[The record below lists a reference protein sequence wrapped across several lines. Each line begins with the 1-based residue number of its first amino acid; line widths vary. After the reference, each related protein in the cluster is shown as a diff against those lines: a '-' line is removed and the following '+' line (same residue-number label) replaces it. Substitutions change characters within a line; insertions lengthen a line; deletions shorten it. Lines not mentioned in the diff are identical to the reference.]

1 LNRRLGYA
9 FAGVAGLAV
18 AYYAIPPLVAIGSLG
33 ELCPYSPLGINMC
46 PRSAS
51 APTHVGKLPPGVRT
65 TFEPTEGTLCKKAGI
80 RYAGTT
86 TAGAEVCFTLSSD
99 RRKWTE
105 IGFRFTRA
113 SRCPVPSGNG
123 FTTGDSYYDGPVRL
137 TEPGRI
143 VTAGFTATI
152 RAARAAGV
160 VGDPKVCGSKTFRW
174 TALRVQ

>member
-1 LNRRLGYA
+1 MNRRVGYGLA
-9 FAGVAGLAV
+9 VVAGLAV
-18 AYYAIPPLVAIGSLG
+18 VYYAIPPLVAITSLG
-33 ELCPYSPLGINMC
+33 EICPYSPLGTNMC

-51 APTHVGKLPPGVRT
+51 TTTHIGKLPPGVRT
-65 TFEPTEGTLCKKAGI
+65 TFEPAGATLCRKSGI

-99 RRKWTE
+99 RLKWTE
-105 IGFRFTRA
+105 VGFRFTRA

-123 FTTGDSYYDGPVRL
+123 FTTGDSYYEGPEPL

-143 VTAGFTATI
+143 VIAGFTATI
-152 RAARAAGV
+152 HAARAEGV
-160 VGDPKVCGSKTFRW
+160 VGDSKVCGSKTFRW